1 MHRLD
6 QITNTGERG
15 SLKPGCLVTRRNY
28 AGYEPLLLLREP
40 TACTL
45 YHMIVIKKVTSRVRC
60 TGAGSVSS
68 SLSLMSGPLSCHT
81 TAWVGAIAARSYY
94 SVWSD

>member
-45 YHMIVIKKVTSRVRC
+45 YHMIVIKKSDITGTLHGSGFGIIIAIVDEWAFVLSHDGMGWCNRGSLVLQRV
-60 TGAGSVSS
+60 V
-68 SLSLMSGPLSCHT
+68 
-81 TAWVGAIAARSYY
+81 
-94 SVWSD
+94 